1 MLTRR
6 SKAPLAPPPQPLH
19 LYGQGESPGISKP
32 CRRQGTK
39 WNKQKKIKYLQ
50 IKQTSISDHL
60 TLKLGFLSSALP
72 LQHPFSLPAK
82 VLAMCKHEADF
93 TCCKVQVPPGFED
106 GIALKMLFNALFN
119 ARGVKL

>member
-1 MLTRR
+1 MSQAGNKMEQTEKNQISSNQTNFNFR
-6 SKAPLAPPPQPLH
+6 SS
-19 LYGQGESPGISKP
+19 YSKI
-32 CRRQGTK
+32 R
-39 WNKQKKIKYLQ
+39 
-50 IKQTSISDHL
+50 
-60 TLKLGFLSSALP
+60 FLSSALP